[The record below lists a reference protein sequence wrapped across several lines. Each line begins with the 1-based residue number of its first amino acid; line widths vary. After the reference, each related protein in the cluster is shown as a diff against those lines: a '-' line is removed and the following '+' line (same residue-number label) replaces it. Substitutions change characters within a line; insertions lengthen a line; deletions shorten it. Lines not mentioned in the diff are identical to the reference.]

1 MNQFK
6 TILLMLILS
15 MFLLVIGSY
24 FGGEAGLKIA
34 FIISLA
40 MNFVSYFFSDKI
52 VLTMYGAQRV
62 ERQHN
67 PALYDTVE
75 RLATYA
81 GLPMPKLYIINTPT
95 PNAFATGRNP
105 NNAAVAV
112 TTGIM
117 RILSKEELEGVI
129 AHELAHIKNRDILVQ
144 TISAT
149 LVSTITYL
157 VHFFAFFGG
166 SNDERRER
174 NIFVDLALM
183 ILAPIAAT
191 LIQLAISR
199 SREYLAD
206 ETGAQICGNPMYLAN
221 ALKKLAAGN
230 EAIPMDA
237 EPATAHMFI
246 VSPLSGSGF
255 VKLFSTHP
263 PLEDRIQRL
272 IDMANGRR

>member
-1 MNQFK
+1 MNHFK
-6 TILLMLILS
+6 TILLMLVLS
-15 MFLLVIGSY
+15 LFLLVIGSY
-24 FGGEAGLKIA
+24 FGGETGLFIA
-34 FIISLA
+34 FIISLG
-40 MNFVSYFFSDKI
+40 MNFISYFFSDKI
-52 VLTMYGAQRV
+52 VLMMYGGHRI
-62 ERQHN
+62 ERQDN

-75 RLATYA
+75 RLASYA
-81 GLPMPKLYIINTPT
+81 GLPMPKLYIIDTPT

-129 AHELAHIKNRDILVQ
+129 AHELAHIKNRDILIQ

-157 VHFFAFFGG
+157 VHFFAYFGG
-166 SNDERRER
+166 GGERKDR

-199 SREYLAD
+199 SREYAAD

-221 ALKKLAAGN
+221 ALRKLAAGN

-246 VSPLSGSGF
+246 VNPLSGGGI

-272 IDMANGRR
+272 VEMAAGRR